1 MNEISK
7 HKTTQTLELLTQI
20 APVKVSPFFKHK
32 LMQEFIKEV
41 PQKPLSFYWLTPQF
55 QWATLGLVL
64 VLNIGTIFYAF
75 SGSKE
80 ATAIAL
86 FAQEYALQTSSNSIL
101 N

>member
-7 HKTTQTLELLTQI
+7 HKTAQTLELLSQI
-20 APVKVSPFFKHK
+20 APVKVSPFFKHRVV
-32 LMQEFIKEV
+32 QEFTKEA
-41 PQKPLSFYWLTPQF
+41 PQKQLFYSWLTPQF

-80 ATAIAL
+80 ATAIDL
-86 FAQEYALQTSSNSIL
+86 FAQEFALQTSSNSIL